1 MPKKS
6 ESASSKEA
14 AIANKLLQESFGC
27 KEQSC
32 GKIGACAIL
41 CEDLKCSTLNS
52 VRANRALESL
62 GGALPITEGWCPTQ
76 IICSKVSCGKVD
88 CSNMKTK

>member
-6 ESASSKEA
+6 EGATSKEE
-14 AIANKLLQESFGC
+14 AIANKLLQEAFGC
-27 KEQSC
+27 KTQSC

-52 VRANRALESL
+52 ALESV
-62 GGALPITEGWCPTQ
+62 GGASPIVEGWCPTQ
-76 IICSKVSCGKVD
+76 IICKGVQCGKVD
-88 CSNMKTK
+88 CPNMKTK